1 VVTCY
6 AGCMGA
12 GAGAVAVNG
21 LSLRYIDE
29 KLSDDPRKTNAVT
42 YTPSHRNSTICHRWG
57 VYVDFWGQGVGG
69 GGQALCRPSCEW
81 G

>member
-1 VVTCY
+1 
-6 AGCMGA
+6 MGA

-29 KLSDDPRKTNAVT
+29 KLSDDPRKANAVT

-57 VYVDFWGQGVGG
+57 VYVFVWGLGGG
-69 GGQALCRPSCEW
+69 GGQAHTPAVHWPSCEW